1 MPRNKLLD
9 LNNHLFE
16 ELERLN
22 DEELTGEKLSE
33 EIARSKAITSV
44 AQQIIE
50 MHNTAIEAQ
59 KVISEYSGDTDMK
72 LLIDL
77 K

>member
-1 MPRNKLLD
+1 MKNKLTD

-22 DEELTGEKLSE
+22 DEELTGDKLSQ
-33 EIARSKAITSV
+33 EIKRAKAITGV
-44 AQQIIE
+44 ASQIIE